1 MNEFDDRDDREEES
15 EERPS
20 RGLPGFLRK
29 TIMSGL
35 GAAAASTEI
44 VAGITDELL
53 RKNIKGMK
61 FTQEAAEYIA
71 EQSRIARKEIV
82 EHVVG
87 EVKKNFFTEEGMG
100 NIVKSLGKMNI
111 NIEISFNEKEKG
123 KVKIE
128 PNISRRKSRKK

>member
-1 MNEFDDRDDREEES
+1 MNEFDDRDDREEDS
-15 EERPS
+15 GERPS

-87 EVKKNFFTEEGMG
+87 EVKKNFFTEEGLS
-100 NIVKSLGKMNI
+100 NIVKSLGKMKI
-111 NIEISFNEKEKG
+111 NIEISFNTR
-123 KVKIE
+123 V
-128 PNISRRKSRKK
+128 SF